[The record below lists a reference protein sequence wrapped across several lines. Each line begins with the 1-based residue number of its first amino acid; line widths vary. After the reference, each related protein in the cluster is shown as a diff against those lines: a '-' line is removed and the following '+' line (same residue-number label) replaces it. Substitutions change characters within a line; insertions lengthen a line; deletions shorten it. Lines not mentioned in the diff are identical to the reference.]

1 MLRHDVLTND
11 VQVQEAVTGGRV
23 SEVNSASGGK
33 LVEFRCQKS
42 SGPTNLYSPDSLPLM
57 LLTMRRDV
65 SLSLVWKVAL
75 SPKWLGLD
83 QMRAKE
89 RSVSPLTSTLQTL
102 SSLNYLQIHGISTS
116 TTTYHLTFRVF
127 HQFWIKLFNKLLTEW
142 KSSIQHSSNTW
153 SSLFSQWHEIIKM
166 SPIPGLWS
174 YILYTWLGLISFISS
189 YFIMEIESITSDSD
203 QLWYG
208 KRIFWENSFF
218 LLGFVKRI
226 SKVTRK
232 T

>member
-153 SSLFSQWHEIIKM
+153 SSLFSQWHEIIKNAAN
-166 SPIPGLWS
+166 SRTLILHPLYLVGIDLF
-174 YILYTWLGLISFISS
+174 YIIIFYNGNRVNHIRFRSTVIWKENILRKFI
-189 YFIMEIESITSDSD
+189 
-203 QLWYG
+203 
-208 KRIFWENSFF
+208 F